1 MEGSVTFY
9 LLDLEDGWDNLDE
22 HRREQVAV
30 FTLQEWICSD
40 YFKAKASHYEIDLQT
55 TVGKQY
61 LESCGE
67 HLYWLDDR
75 YLKLDKLRQG
85 IYEYWQQRKWACLEK
100 TRNGRPRRAEY
111 SHAAIS
117 NSMKHIHASFQI
129 VGGGYDLA
137 PTTLAKMRSIL
148 GENNTQCWIKLI
160 VIKENIF
167 KHVYSKT
174 GAEYLT
180 GCTKDEIADKLNLP
194 KKFVDEMCRW
204 LVDNGGWK
212 VVQAK
217 RDGARRREMR
227 RSVVN

>member
-9 LLDLEDGWDNLDE
+9 LLDVEENWNTYSE
-22 HRREQVAV
+22 QIREAIAT

-40 YFKAKASHYEIDLQT
+40 YFKAKASHYEIDQHT
-55 TVGKQY
+55 TVGKLY
-61 LESCGE
+61 IENCGE
-67 HLYWLDDR
+67 HLYWLNDN
-75 YLKLDKLRQG
+75 YQKLRQLREG
-85 IYEYWQQRKWACLEK
+85 IYEYWQQRKWACLEE
-100 TRNGRPRRAEY
+100 TRNGRPRRVEY
-111 SHAAIS
+111 SSEVISHA
-117 NSMKHIHASFQI
+117 MKYIYNPVEVTGS
-129 VGGGYDLA
+129 GYDLSPKTIA
-137 PTTLAKMRSIL
+137 WAKSVL
-148 GENNTQCWIKLI
+148 NETGPQCWIKLI
-160 VIKENIF
+160 VIKENIY
-167 KHVYSKT
+167 KYVYSKV

-227 RSVVN
+227 RSVIN